1 MKIVLRDDVEKLG
14 RKGDIVEV
22 APGYA
27 RNYLVP
33 KGLAIA
39 ATRGIV
45 AQAEAMRRN
54 RESKDRKDREA
65 ALALA
70 GLFQGKAVTVTARSG
85 EGGKLCGSV
94 GASDVAAAIQEQFGV
109 EIDRRKI
116 GGADEAWKTLGSH
129 EVSIRLHPD
138 IVPTLTVNIV
148 GRDA

>member
-45 AQAEAMRRN
+45 AQAEAMSRSPSLAPCTTAHGCSSSTSRR
-54 RESKDRKDREA
+54 R
-65 ALALA
+65 
-70 GLFQGKAVTVTARSG
+70 RSA
-85 EGGKLCGSV
+85 C
-94 GASDVAAAIQEQFGV
+94 AS
-109 EIDRRKI
+109 R
-116 GGADEAWKTLGSH
+116 AWC
-129 EVSIRLHPD
+129 
-138 IVPTLTVNIV
+138 
-148 GRDA
+148 